1 MSQASRTARLPS
13 AESAGAAATRADAER
28 AARGGRTRSAP
39 PGTAAVAAS
48 AQSAEDETWIEAW
61 RRRLLGEE
69 GASYGVSLLV
79 HLMILAIF
87 AIPVIRHVTRQD
99 PLVAAIVEDSAG
111 GGSPFGLPD
120 MISTELTPALPM
132 SKPVSPSMLPELDVT
147 VSESQAV
154 SQALLGTPEGE
165 GGKGTGAGAG
175 VGSGEIGNGMMQFV
189 PKNAVR
195 KGSFAAWTTP
205 VFDDFYPRPFGAPD
219 PKPGDSPQPMQRY
232 WITIQIKVPGD
243 RKRYSVRDLTG
254 EVIGTDGYRQAIPK
268 GMFQLSKD
276 GKLKP
281 LLEAGQVEV
290 VDGLVQFV
298 VLVPGARR
306 LVKDTIVV
314 KSKLLKEEQELKIEF
329 KGANEREVT
338 EKL

>member
-1 MSQASRTARLPS
+1 L
-13 AESAGAAATRADAER
+13 AESAGAAASRADAER
-28 AARGGRTRSAP
+28 AARNMPRGRTQPASED
-39 PGTAAVAAS
+39 AAFA
-48 AQSAEDETWIEAW
+48 DETWLETW
-61 RRRLLGEE
+61 KRRLVGEE

-79 HLMILAIF
+79 HLVILAIF
-87 AIPVIRHVTRQD
+87 AIPVIRHVTNQGA
-99 PLVAAIVEDSAG
+99 LVAAIVEDSAG
-111 GGSPFGLPD
+111 GSGSPFGLPD
-120 MISTELTPALPM
+120 MINTELAPALPM
-132 SKPVSPSMLPELDVT
+132 SKPESPSMLPELDVAAT
-147 VSESQAV
+147 DSLAV
-154 SQALLGTPEGE
+154 SKALLGTPDGKGGE
-165 GGKGTGAGAG
+165 GTGPGAGN
-175 VGSGEIGNGMMQFV
+175 GSGEIGNGMMQFV

-205 VFDDFYPRPFGAPD
+205 VYDDFYPRPFGAPD
-219 PKPGDSPQPMQRY
+219 PKPGDSPAAMQNY

-243 RKRYSVRDLTG
+243 RKRYPIRDLIG

-281 LLEAGQVEV
+281 LLEATQVEV

-298 VLVPGARR
+298 VRVPGARR
-306 LVKDTIVV
+306 LVRDTIAV

-329 KGANEREVT
+329 KGAEDREVT